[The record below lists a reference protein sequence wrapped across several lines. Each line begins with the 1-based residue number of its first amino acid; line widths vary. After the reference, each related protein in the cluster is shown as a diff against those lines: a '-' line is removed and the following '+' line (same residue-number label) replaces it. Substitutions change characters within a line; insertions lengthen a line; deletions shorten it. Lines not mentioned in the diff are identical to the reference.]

1 MTIRPLYV
9 AEKVPARFVGGAF
22 SHLPWHVVLIG
33 TDASRSPAGRA
44 RDGQG
49 RRYKSQ
55 REALEA
61 ARSMNTTL
69 REIEAQ
75 TAAAAVSRPTPA
87 ADEAIAWLEGR
98 R

>member
-44 RDGQG
+44 RDGHG

-55 REALEA
+55 REASEA
-61 ARSMNTTL
+61 AL